1 MSDNGTKAAL
11 SSRTNGA
18 AAGLLSERLKV
29 VKQSLFEG
37 GPGFCQFA
45 INNACNAACDFCS
58 FSLDTL
64 PREDWIFAPLPR
76 AKDAIDI
83 LVRHDVRYL
92 VITGGEPMLH
102 PDCFA
107 IIRHAKGRGM
117 VVILVTNGS
126 RLDAP
131 NIQALKESGLSSIII
146 SIDAASAKVH
156 EDNRRLPKVCDKI
169 KKANELL
176 RQVKIQSTASVT
188 MSRLIDDYAQL
199 PDFLKSLGFESVT
212 FSYPLTT
219 LGSSFLGHANS
230 HLVSYTPDELLR
242 AFDEVKKLKRHLHV
256 VNPTASLEE
265 MQRFLRKEPQRFECL
280 GGYKYFYLDWN
291 FLIWRCHYWEEPIC
305 SIFEFD
311 DSRRIR
317 DGCTRCMID
326 CYRDASVMQH
336 VAVSVSDSIAQAR
349 QGLWRGA
356 AKSLFTRSNLDSLKS
371 VFEGLNWIARI

>member
-1 MSDNGTKAAL
+1 MSDSATCAAP
-11 SSRTNGA
+11 SSRNNGMGT
-18 AAGLLSERLKV
+18 GLLSERLKV

-45 INNACNAACDFCS
+45 INNACNAACEFCS
-58 FSLDTL
+58 FSLDAL
-64 PREDWIFAPLPR
+64 PREDWVFAPLPK
-76 AKDAIDI
+76 AKDAIDV
-83 LVRHDVRYL
+83 LVRHGVRYL

-102 PDCFA
+102 PDCVD
-107 IIRHAKGRGM
+107 IVRHAKGQGM

-126 RLDAP
+126 RLDAT
-131 NIQALKESGLSSIII
+131 NIHALKESGLSSIII
-146 SIDAASAKVH
+146 SIDAASVKVH
-156 EDNRRLPKVCDKI
+156 EENRRLPKVCEKI

-176 RQVKIQSTASVT
+176 RHVKIQSTASVT
-188 MSRLIDDYAQL
+188 MSRLIDDYSQL
-199 PDFLKSLGFESVT
+199 PGFLKGLGFESVT

-230 HLVSYTPDELLR
+230 HLVNYTPDELLC

-265 MQRFLRKEPQRFECL
+265 MQRFLRKEPQRFACL

-291 FLIWRCHYWEEPIC
+291 FFIWRCHYWERPIG

-311 DSRRIR
+311 DSRRVR

-349 QGLWRGA
+349 QGMWRGA
-356 AKSLFTRSNLDSLKS
+356 AKSLFNRNNLASLKA
-371 VFEGLNWIARI
+371 VFEGLNWISRI